1 MKIDKTSF
9 IPLYLQ
15 IEQQLTEKITAG
27 AIKPGD
33 PIPTEAALCE
43 IYGVSR
49 MTARKAVDYLV
60 RQGRVERFRG
70 RGTFVV
76 RKTTLRKVN
85 LPLDRH
91 LTASELAVE
100 INQPIENRVLEF
112 KRISAD
118 AEIAAALGVPVG
130 TALHFMVRLRL
141 LGQEPFVYEQCWLL
155 ADMFPDLT
163 RADLTT
169 SKYAYLRSK
178 GFEPVGSN
186 KEISAELPS
195 QQIRLALNLSRD
207 EPVLHSRA
215 VTEFSDGMKFE
226 VSDVY
231 YNQQHYSFSIRAEV
245 KGKAARSIKGIAV

>member
-1 MKIDKTSF
+1 MKLDKISF
-9 IPLYLQ
+9 VPLYLQ
-15 IEQQLTEKITAG
+15 IEQQLTEKISAG
-27 AIKPGD
+27 KIKPGD

-76 RKTTLRKVN
+76 KKRHIAKVN

-112 KRISAD
+112 KRISAN
-118 AEIAAALGVPVG
+118 AEIAAALNVPVG
-130 TALHFMVRLRL
+130 TEMHFMVRLRL
-141 LGQEPFVYEQCWLL
+141 LGEEPFVYEQCWLL
-155 ADMFPDLT
+155 ADPFPDMTRQHLT
-163 RADLTT
+163 H

-178 GFEPVGSN
+178 GFEPAGSN

-195 QQIRLALNLSRD
+195 NQIRLALNLSRD

-215 VTEFSDGMKFE
+215 VSEFTDGKAFE

-231 YNQQHYSFSIRAEV
+231 YNQQHYSFTIWAEV
-245 KGKAARSIKGIAV
+245 KDIKKG

>member
-9 IPLYLQ
+9 VPLYLQ

-27 AIKPGD
+27 DIKPGE

-76 RKTTLRKVN
+76 KKVQTRKVN

-91 LTASELAVE
+91 LTASELAIE

-112 KRISAD
+112 ERITANSD
-118 AEIAAALGVPVG
+118 IAAALHVPVG
-130 TALHFMVRLRL
+130 TAIFFMVRLRL

-155 ADMFPDLT
+155 ADLFPDLT
-163 RADLTT
+163 AQHLAT

-178 GFEPVGSN
+178 GHEPAGSN

-195 QQIRLALNLSRD
+195 NQIRQALNLSRD

-215 VTEFSDGMKFE
+215 ISEFTDGTCFE

-231 YNQQHYSFSIRAEV
+231 YNQKHYSFSIRARV
-245 KGKAARSIKGIAV
+245 KGKEQK

>member
-9 IPLYLQ
+9 VPLYLQ
-15 IEQQLTEKITAG
+15 IEQQLTEKINAG
-27 AIKPGD
+27 DFQPGD
-33 PIPTEAALCE
+33 AIPTEAALCE

-60 RQGRVERFRG
+60 RQGQVERFRG

-76 RKTTLRKVN
+76 KKNKISKVN

-91 LTASELAVE
+91 LTASELAIE

-112 KRISAD
+112 KQ
-118 AEIAAALGVPVG
+118 IAADIDIATALNVPVG
-130 TALHFMVRLRL
+130 TALHFMIRLRL
-141 LGQEPFVYEQCWLL
+141 IGQEPFVYEQCWLL
-155 ADMFPDLT
+155 ADLFPDIT
-163 RADLTT
+163 RQALTT

-178 GFEPVGSN
+178 GYDPLGSN
-186 KEISAELPS
+186 KQISAELPS
-195 QQIRLALNLSRD
+195 NHIRLALNLSRD

-215 VTEFSDGMKFE
+215 VAEFTDGTLFE

-231 YNQQHYSFSIRAEV
+231 YNQQHYNFSIRAVV
-245 KGKAARSIKGIAV
+245 KNKGQS

>member
-9 IPLYLQ
+9 VPLYLQ
-15 IEQQLTEKITAG
+15 IEQQLTERITAG
-27 AIKPGD
+27 DIKPGE
-33 PIPTEAALCE
+33 PIPTEAALCD

-60 RQGRVERFRG
+60 RQGQVERFRG

-76 RKTTLRKVN
+76 QKAQTRRVN

-100 INQPIENRVLEF
+100 INQPIENRVMEF
-112 KRISAD
+112 ERVFANS
-118 AEIAAALGVPVG
+118 EIASALNIPVG
-130 TALHFMVRLRL
+130 SALFFMERLRL
-141 LGQEPFVYEQCWLL
+141 LGQEPFVYEQGWLR
-155 ADMFPDLT
+155 ADLFPDLT
-163 RADLTT
+163 PAHLAT

-178 GFEPVGSN
+178 GFEPAGSH

-195 QQIRLALNLSRD
+195 NHIRVALNLTRD

-215 VTEFSDGMKFE
+215 ISEFTDGTLFE

-231 YNQQHYSFSIRAEV
+231 YNQKHYSFSIRARV
-245 KGKAARSIKGIAV
+245 KGQPQK